1 LPVRLCLLLGLTL
14 TYLDTLIDDSVDDT
28 KRVEVEF
35 DTLDASVGD
44 LLVLLVK
51 VVEELFR
58 LVTTERLT
66 VEGGVSG

>member
-1 LPVRLCLLLGLTL
+1 VTL